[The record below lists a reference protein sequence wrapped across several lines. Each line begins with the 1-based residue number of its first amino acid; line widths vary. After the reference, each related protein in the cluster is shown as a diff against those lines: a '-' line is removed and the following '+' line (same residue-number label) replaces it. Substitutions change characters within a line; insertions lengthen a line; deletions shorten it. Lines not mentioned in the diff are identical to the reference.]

1 MQVSIQFNPAV
12 DDHNELSAL
21 VAAIYNVGIIKANT
35 LQVGNVHVAAQ
46 ATAPTM
52 AAANVSPPSQ
62 ASALAQAGSPNV
74 STPLTAPTVA
84 DISEA
89 VTTDQDADAASLD
102 KDGVPW
108 DARIH
113 SSSRKVNA
121 DGRWSKRKGVQPLE
135 HQQITQ
141 ELQNLMA
148 SQVGHI
154 PPPAGLPAGGVLG
167 NPVNVPHQEA
177 IPVPGQPDAF
187 VAAPIA
193 MGNAQPQPAA
203 IATVAATSIPNQTSA
218 PAIAP
223 VEQAVPAPNTTV
235 APMPVMAPVQ
245 MAAPAPALVPQ
256 TYVELA
262 QWLARQM
269 APNGK
274 LTPEHVEHFC
284 RLGGLVNGQGQG
296 DFQLL
301 QHRADL
307 VQWLYDAFTMQ
318 IAAL

>member
-12 DDHNELSAL
+12 DSQNQLSAL
-21 VAAIYNVGIIKANT
+21 VAAIYDACDMHGI
-35 LQVGNVHVAAQ
+35 QVGNAHASVP
-46 ATAPTM
+46 ATALTT
-52 AAANVSPPSQ
+52 AAASVSPPSQ
-62 ASALAQAGSPNV
+62 ASTPAQVGSPNA
-74 STPLTAPTVA
+74 STPLTAPTA
-84 DISEA
+84 AATSGDA
-89 VTTDQDADAASLD
+89 TTGQTADAASLD

-108 DARIH
+108 DSRIH

-121 DGRWSKRKGVQPLE
+121 DGRWAKRKGVQPLE

-148 SQVGHI
+148 SQVGHV

-167 NPVNVPHQEA
+167 NPVNVPHHEA

-193 MGNAQPQPAA
+193 MA
-203 IATVAATSIPNQTSA
+203 
-218 PAIAP
+218 AP
-223 VEQAVPAPNTTV
+223 VEQVAAPMPVMPAPVEQVTAPAPNTAV

-284 RLGGLVNGQGQG
+284 RVGGLVNGQGQG